1 MAAEKGHVKCVEL
14 LLDGGA
20 DCNMGTKY
28 SKYGSYTGLSFLS
41 LWQ

>member
-28 SKYGSYTGLSFLS
+28 SKYGSYTGL
-41 LWQ
+41 